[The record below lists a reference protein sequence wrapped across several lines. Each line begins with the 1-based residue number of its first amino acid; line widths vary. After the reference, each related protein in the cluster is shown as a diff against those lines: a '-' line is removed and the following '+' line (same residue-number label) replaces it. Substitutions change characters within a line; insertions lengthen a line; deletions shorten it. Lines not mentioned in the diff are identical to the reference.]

1 MSSLTFEKMHIP
13 GSHLGPD
20 SAYPILYKQ
29 KMFEKTSILD
39 ESEGLY
45 INYGNILHML
55 PYTSQDD
62 YDRSETEQVFDV
74 AVLENRFLKATF
86 VPALGGRMWSL
97 YDKVNQ

>member
-45 INYGNILHML
+45 L
-55 PYTSQDD
+55 
-62 YDRSETEQVFDV
+62 
-74 AVLENRFLKATF
+74 
-86 VPALGGRMWSL
+86 SL
-97 YDKVNQ
+97 IHI

>member
-45 INYGNILHML
+45 INYWKYPPHAALHQ
-55 PYTSQDD
+55 S
-62 YDRSETEQVFDV
+62 
-74 AVLENRFLKATF
+74 
-86 VPALGGRMWSL
+86 GRL
-97 YDKVNQ
+97 